1 MLNKDKHRQM
11 LFDILKDIFESNIA
25 KNLAFKGWTACY
37 FLHSLDRFSTDLDFD
52 LVQDIKNIDNEIINI
67 LKKYWNIKKWN
78 KIILSYSNFDDNIKV
93 DINRNIRKNNEYEI
107 KNFYWTDIKV
117 QKKGTIFANKL
128 VALVERNTNRDIY
141 DVYFFFKNNWE
152 INEKIITE
160 RTWKTKNE
168 LFREIIKKLS
178 SLWENYKILDWLG
191 EVLNPKQKA
200 FVKEKLLK
208 ELIWK
213 IEFELKFNI
222 KEK

>member
-1 MLNKDKHRQM
+1 M

-52 LVQDIKNIDNEIINI
+52 LVQNTENIDEEIINI

-78 KIILSYSNFDDNIKV
+78 KIILSYSDFDDNIKV

-117 QKKGTIFANKL
+117 QKKSTIFANKL
-128 VALVERNTNRDIY
+128 VALFERNTNRDIY

-152 INEKIITE
+152 INEKIIIE
-160 RTWKTKNE
+160 RTGKNKKE
-168 LFREIIKKLS
+168 LFKEILDKLKKLS
-178 SLWENYKILDWLG
+178 TNYKILDWLW

-222 KEK
+222 KGK